1 MDEPDWTTKTPP
13 ATPPNA
19 ARSSGAGSQPDT
31 RDGLRMTREEMTELA
46 RRTVEHLVERVDGLG
61 DDQAWDGDFQWALEA
76 KLLEAPPEDGHP
88 AAEVID
94 RAVRDILPFS
104 MRLDHPRFFGLIP
117 SSPTWPGVLA
127 DFMAAA
133 YNVNVATWLTAS
145 GPSAVE
151 LVVIDWIRGWLGY
164 PEGAGGLF
172 TSGGSA
178 ASLEGL
184 VAARE
189 AAGHP
194 ERGTVYLSEQGH
206 SAPRRAAMIAGIRA
220 ERIRSIPCDERFRLD
235 MDALREIVAADRAA
249 GFNPI
254 AVCANAGAASTGAI
268 DPLEAMADYCEAEG
282 IWLHVDGAYGGFA
295 VICDEGKQALRGI
308 ERADSIGVDAHK
320 WLFQPYQAGCLLV
333 KDTSTLE
340 TAFAFRHD
348 VLQDTIWGA
357 NHPNLS
363 DRGLQLSR
371 SFGALKVWMS
381 VQTFGMAA
389 FRQAVAGGMQLA
401 VRAEEFVRKSS
412 LLEVLTPSSLGVV
425 CFRVNPVERGLDD
438 KELYEVNKTVL
449 ARVFWDDP
457 AFITST
463 TLNGKLS
470 LRLCIMNH
478 STTWNDVWETLE
490 SIEKFGVDALAVHDK
505 QADTAWATKPPC
517 SCVGCE
523 SRDVRGVNAGSV
535 LRDGQTNRME
545 KSAAR
550 TCLVRAPTEM
560 KSTPVRA
567 VSRTLS
573 RSTPPEASSATLG
586 PSCVLRSS
594 TARRISS
601 KLKLSNRTRS
611 TSHASA
617 SRNSPRF
624 STSTSSI
631 TDGALCREA
640 PTARRSP
647 PAAAMWF
654 SLMRMAS

>member
-1 MDEPDWTTKTPP
+1 MDEADWTTKTPP
-13 ATPPNA
+13 ATAPNA
-19 ARSSGAGSQPDT
+19 ARSAGAESQPET
-31 RDGLRMTREEMTELA
+31 RDGLRMTREEMIELA
-46 RRTVEHLVERVDGLG
+46 HRTVEHLVDRVDGLG
-61 DDQAWDGDFQWALEA
+61 DEQAWDGDFQKALEA

-94 RAVRDILPFS
+94 RAIRDILPFS

-133 YNVNVATWLTAS
+133 YNVNVASWLTAS

-184 VAARE
+184 VVARE

-194 ERGTVYLSEQGH
+194 ERGTVYMSEQGH
-206 SAPRRAAMIAGIRA
+206 SALRRAALIAGVRP

-295 VICDEGKQALRGI
+295 VVCDEGKQALRGI

-320 WLFQPYQAGCLLV
+320 WFFQPYQAGCLLV
-333 KDTSTLE
+333 KDVSTLE
-340 TAFAFRHD
+340 TAFAFRSD
-348 VLQDTIWGA
+348 VLQDMIWGA

-389 FRQAVAGGMQLA
+389 FRQAVARGMQLA
-401 VRAEEFVRKSS
+401 VRAEEFVRRSS
-412 LLEVLTPSSLGVV
+412 VMEILNPSSLGVV
-425 CFRVNPVERGLDD
+425 CFRISPAERELDD
-438 KELYEVNKTVL
+438 KDLYEVNKTVL

-505 QADTAWATKPPC
+505 
-517 SCVGCE
+517 
-523 SRDVRGVNAGSV
+523 
-535 LRDGQTNRME
+535 
-545 KSAAR
+545 
-550 TCLVRAPTEM
+550 
-560 KSTPVRA
+560 
-567 VSRTLS
+567 
-573 RSTPPEASSATLG
+573 
-586 PSCVLRSS
+586 
-594 TARRISS
+594 
-601 KLKLSNRTRS
+601 
-611 TSHASA
+611 
-617 SRNSPRF
+617 
-624 STSTSSI
+624 
-631 TDGALCREA
+631 
-640 PTARRSP
+640 
-647 PAAAMWF
+647 
-654 SLMRMAS
+654 